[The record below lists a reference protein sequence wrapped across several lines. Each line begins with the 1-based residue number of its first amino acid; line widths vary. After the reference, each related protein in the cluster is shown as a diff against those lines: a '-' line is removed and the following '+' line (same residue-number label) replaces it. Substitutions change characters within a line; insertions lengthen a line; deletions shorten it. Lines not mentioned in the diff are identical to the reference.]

1 MSWKIR
7 EVKTKSGKIAIQ
19 IFKIKQRKRVDF
31 THIGSGSTEL
41 EMQDLRN
48 QAYNWI
54 EKQNEGQPRLFKVKE
69 NEIDTYFKH
78 YKYLGFS
85 YSYFYE
91 FLNKVILKFN
101 LNKHLNKLQLDLII
115 SQILE
120 PSSKRQNLI
129 NLEQYFGIKYNL
141 NYLYKLLSKFDLK
154 LKESIE
160 KEIIEIAKSEY
171 GFDFTFVLYDVTT
184 LYFESF
190 KSDDFKKPGFSKDNK
205 HNQPQVVIGLMVT
218 QEGFPVHYDVFKGNT
233 FEGNTFLPI
242 ILDFKKQNNI
252 TSLTVVADSAMI
264 SKQNIKELTDNGINY
279 IIGARLANLKK
290 EDIELIDKGIKRKDG
305 EIIKFNNLIIDYKEK
320 RYTKDLKELEKQ
332 IEKAKKYENITT
344 TKNTKLKFL
353 KNDLT
358 TYSLNL
364 ELIEKN
370 RKLLGLKGYVSNLNI
385 PSEKIVNYYHN
396 LFNVEHAFR
405 IAKSDLE
412 IRPIYL
418 HKEDTIKNHILINFI
433 CLAISVYLEIK
444 NKASIRSIV
453 KDLKKVT
460 DAKILNLKTNKILND
475 RSKITKNLLH

>member
-353 KNDLT
+353 K
-358 TYSLNL
+358 
-364 ELIEKN
+364 K
-370 RKLLGLKGYVSNLNI
+370 R
-385 PSEKIVNYYHN
+385 
-396 LFNVEHAFR
+396 
-405 IAKSDLE
+405 
-412 IRPIYL
+412 
-418 HKEDTIKNHILINFI
+418 
-433 CLAISVYLEIK
+433 
-444 NKASIRSIV
+444 
-453 KDLKKVT
+453 
-460 DAKILNLKTNKILND
+460 
-475 RSKITKNLLH
+475 